1 MNNMM
6 QNVRRDDGLS
16 NLIALQQMRQMRQ
29 PQMMQQP
36 PTVYNAQGGFPDL
49 SGDGQITQKDILMA
63 KGVIE
68 RNQGGLTSLPVV
80 AAFGG
85 FNPFKPLR
93 RAAKSVGKGVRN
105 LGGAASDAFKG
116 ITSGISSALG
126 GGSGTSDFL
135 KTLALMAVTNMLL
148 PGAGFGGL
156 LGGTAAAPTIGTL
169 GGRLALAGAKG
180 YIIPSLATKGIKGV
194 TSDPYSS
201 NKLTSAGL
209 SMLGQYGTE
218 KLGGGA
224 APERTSEGVDLG
236 NAPKPD
242 TTQLNQPVGYTGE
255 GVNPDFNIASN
266 PNAIDSGPV
275 IDFTKPNLAQRIA
288 PELSSKVASAADT
301 IKNVATTDLSPDM
314 FNTTY
319 TPMNLGADAL
329 KSYGINETNKAM
341 DAAKKSY
348 QDAQGLAAQI
358 QAEAEGRQMTARQF
372 AKAAIEDPVKYSY
385 IYKYGA
391 NPQSVQDILERMYQG
406 TEDTE
411 TAQYFEPATYTT
423 ESGRLPGELAAAT
436 GGGISSI
443 INNARGQNNQF
454 FQGQVPNTTRDNS
467 DGMSDNETMLITD
480 ETGKKPKGIM
490 KISEKEYVVSAPDMA
505 ILGNGDPNAGAQAL
519 DKFREGLRKAAYGTR
534 AHQPRLNPKTA
545 LQSLAN
551 KAFG

>member
-1 MNNMM
+1 
-6 QNVRRDDGLS
+6 
-16 NLIALQQMRQMRQ
+16 
-29 PQMMQQP
+29 
-36 PTVYNAQGGFPDL
+36 
-49 SGDGQITQKDILMA
+49 
-63 KGVIE
+63 
-68 RNQGGLTSLPVV
+68 
-80 AAFGG
+80 
-85 FNPFKPLR
+85 
-93 RAAKSVGKGVRN
+93 
-105 LGGAASDAFKG
+105 
-116 ITSGISSALG
+116 
-126 GGSGTSDFL
+126 
-135 KTLALMAVTNMLL
+135 
-148 PGAGFGGL
+148 
-156 LGGTAAAPTIGTL
+156 
-169 GGRLALAGAKG
+169 
-180 YIIPSLATKGIKGV
+180 
-194 TSDPYSS
+194 
-201 NKLTSAGL
+201 
-209 SMLGQYGTE
+209 
-218 KLGGGA
+218 
-224 APERTSEGVDLG
+224 
-236 NAPKPD
+236 
-242 TTQLNQPVGYTGE
+242 
-255 GVNPDFNIASN
+255 
-266 PNAIDSGPV
+266 
-275 IDFTKPNLAQRIA
+275 
-288 PELSSKVASAADT
+288 
-301 IKNVATTDLSPDM
+301 M

-406 TEDTE
+406 TEDTQ

-480 ETGKKPKGIM
+480 ETGQKPKGIM